1 MKVLRMIRNWRIWN
15 AGETAGFPDAV
26 ADELIASGVAELAAP
41 EVSEPAP
48 EVSEPAPEPQPA
60 PVRRPGR
67 PRKT

>member
-48 EVSEPAPEPQPA
+48 EPQPA